1 MSAASALQLHEQ
13 LQKIPVTD
21 PEYAVRFVDGML
33 AAARLARASDLHV
46 QPTDEGL
53 QLRWR
58 LDGVLQRVGVYPK
71 AAGAQVVARL
81 KVLAELLTY
90 RMDVPQ
96 EGRIRGAAAD
106 STATLDVRVST
117 FPTLYGEKAVV
128 RLFTSEAQLLRL
140 EDLGFPADIATRLS
154 ALLNEAAGAIV
165 ITGPAGSGKTTTAY
179 ACLRE
184 LTARHGDARNLVT
197 IEDPIEVAL
206 TGVAQTQVNEQI
218 GFDLA
223 QGLRFMLRQ
232 DPEVM
237 LIGEVRD
244 ATTARTA
251 LQAALTGHLVFTT
264 FHAGSAASA
273 VSRLLEMELEPYL
286 LRSGILAILNQRLV
300 RRLCACSVPGE
311 GAASALGLQV
321 DGHRVPHGCER
332 CRQTGYQGRALVAE
346 MIVPGDSR
354 LGSAILA
361 REASEQLEERA
372 RACGLIDRWERARQM
387 VAEGITSPA
396 EMRRVFG
403 WNRGPLA
410 DEGTG

>member
-1 MSAASALQLHEQ
+1 MSAASAVQLHEQ
-13 LQKIPVTD
+13 LQKIPVAD

-46 QPTDEGL
+46 QPTDDGL

-71 AAGAQVVARL
+71 PAAAQVVARL

-96 EGRIRGAAAD
+96 EGRIRGAAEG

-140 EDLGFPADIATRLS
+140 EDLGLPADIAARLS
-154 ALLNEAAGAIV
+154 DLLNESAGAIV

-244 ATTARTA
+244 AATARTA

-286 LRSGILAILNQRLV
+286 LRSGVLAILNQRLV
-300 RRLCACSVPGE
+300 RRLCTCSVPGDS
-311 GAASALGLQV
+311 AASALGFQV
-321 DGHRVPHGCER
+321 DGYRVPRGCER

-372 RACGLIDRWERARQM
+372 RACGLIDRWERARRLI
-387 VAEGITSPA
+387 VEGVTSPA
-396 EMRRVFG
+396 EVRRVFG

-410 DEGTG
+410 EEGAG